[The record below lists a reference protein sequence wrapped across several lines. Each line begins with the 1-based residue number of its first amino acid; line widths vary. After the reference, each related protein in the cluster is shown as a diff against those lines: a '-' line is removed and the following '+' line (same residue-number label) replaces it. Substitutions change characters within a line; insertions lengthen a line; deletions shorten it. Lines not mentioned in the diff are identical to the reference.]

1 MRIGVTEVPVD
12 DHARWLT
19 VVSPEQ
25 SAGPELRLGLVS
37 EAGRVVRSIAAWVG
51 LSRRAEA

>member
-1 MRIGVTEVPVD
+1 MRIGVTEV
-12 DHARWLT
+12 HARWLT

-37 EAGRVVRSIAAWVG
+37 EAGRVVRSTAAWVG